1 MHATPNGSRV
11 TAARPRYEALDV
23 VRIVAAV
30 GVLLYHAETRLHV
43 DFGLLTP
50 VVSSLGLGVLAFF
63 SLSGYLVFRPFLQGP
78 VSTGEHITRR
88 MLRIVP
94 AYLVAVVGTVVV
106 LHQLDPYLGG
116 VAWTLFVEA
125 LFYLVLPLVVVAM
138 VAIAGP
144 AYRRQ
149 VAFLLILGAISLAA
163 RYAVL
168 GTDGRS
174 WDVIGRM
181 PPLWFWAFIPGML
194 IACALAW
201 SPSLAAR
208 LADRRVLATG
218 AAVVI
223 LALVVPTDTYG
234 PVELTRAVAMAIGT
248 ALMIPGLLMLR
259 LPGSA
264 AKSTA
269 TAGRTLSY
277 PVYLWH
283 VTVMTV
289 VAALGVWGWTGL
301 AVTIAGV
308 LLVSFLSWRLI
319 ERPAISVSRWL
330 IARANRPGP
339 EPGMQEAPRSEPLSA

>member
-1 MHATPNGSRV
+1 MTVAP
-11 TAARPRYEALDV
+11 ARYEALDI

-43 DFGLLTP
+43 DFGVLTP

-63 SLSGYLVFRPFLQGP
+63 SLSGYLVFRPFLRGR
-78 VSTGEHITRR
+78 VSTGEHVTRR

-106 LHQLDPYLGG
+106 LPQLDPYLGG

-125 LFYLVLPLVVVAM
+125 LFYLVLPLLVVAM

-144 AYRRQ
+144 THRRQ
-149 VAFLLILGAISLAA
+149 VAFLLVLGAVSLAA

-174 WDVIGRM
+174 WDVIGRF

-194 IACALAW
+194 VACALAW
-201 SPSLAAR
+201 SPPLAAR
-208 LADRRVLATG
+208 LADRRVLAVG
-218 AAVVI
+218 AAII
-223 LALVVPTDTYG
+223 LTTLLVPTDTYG
-234 PVELTRAVAMAIGT
+234 PVELTRAVAMAMGT
-248 ALMIPGLLMLR
+248 ALIIPGLLTLR
-259 LPGSA
+259 LPGRA
-264 AKSTA
+264 AVATA

-277 PVYLWH
+277 PVYLWQ

-289 VAALGVWGWTGL
+289 VAALGGWGWTGL

-308 LLVSFLSWRLI
+308 VLVSFLSWRLI
-319 ERPAISVSRWL
+319 ERPAIELSRWS
-330 IARANRPGP
+330 IARASRPRTDLEQAGP
-339 EPGMQEAPRSEPLSA
+339 LVSESPRSEPVSA